1 VSGVQQRT
9 LLFVTVVLLLSI
21 GVVMIY
27 STSAFFAQDKFNDS
41 YYFLKRQALW
51 IVLGLAAFACAVN
64 IDYHTLRTHSLSL
77 LSASL
82 VLLTLVFMP
91 GIGRTA
97 GGASRWIWCGYFSF
111 QPSEMAK
118 FTLILYM
125 ADVMAR
131 KQRQIQQFWKG
142 LAVPLA
148 FSLLILG
155 LIIMQPDLGTTV
167 LMALV
172 VAIMLFVAGV
182 RLRLLLPLALAALP
196 AIYAL
201 VLGSEYRRK
210 RIIAFLNPWADP
222 EGTGFQIIQ
231 SFIALGS
238 GGLAGMGLAQ
248 SRQKFYYLPAAHTDF
263 IFSIIGEEL
272 GLIGAAVIVTLF
284 LVLLILGMTICRK
297 APDFYGHLLAFGIVL
312 VISLQA
318 IINIAVVTG
327 ALPTKGLPLPFI
339 SFGGSSMIVSLFAV
353 GVLMNIGKH
362 MGMDMAIHC
371 LKAHSQRTF
380 RL

>member
-1 VSGVQQRT
+1 VHQRT

-51 IVLGLAAFACAVN
+51 IGLGLAAFACAVN
-64 IDYHTLRTHSLSL
+64 IDYHHLRTRSLPL
-77 LSASL
+77 LFTSIA
-82 VLLTLVFMP
+82 LLALVFVP

-97 GGASRWIWCGYFSF
+97 GGASRWIWLGYFSF
-111 QPSEMAK
+111 QPSEAAK

-131 KQRQIQQFWKG
+131 KQRQIEQFWKG
-142 LAVPLA
+142 LAIPLA
-148 FSLLILG
+148 LSLLMLG
-155 LIIMQPDLGTTV
+155 LVIMQPDLGTTV
-167 LMALV
+167 LMALIV
-172 VAIMLFVAGV
+172 VIMLFVAGV

-201 VLGSEYRRK
+201 VLGSDYRRK
-210 RIIAFLNPWADP
+210 RIVAFLNPWADP
-222 EGTGFQIIQ
+222 DGTGFQIIQ

-238 GGLAGMGLAQ
+238 GGLTGMGLAQ

-272 GLIGAAVIVTLF
+272 GLIGAGVIVTLF
-284 LVLLILGMTICRK
+284 LILLIMGMTICRK
-297 APDFYGHLLAFGIVL
+297 APDFYGHLLALGIVS

-327 ALPTKGLPLPFI
+327 TLPTKGLPLPFI
-339 SFGGSSMIVSLFAV
+339 SFGGSSMIVNLFAV

-362 MGMDMAIHC
+362 MGVDMAIHY
-371 LKAHSQRTF
+371 LEAHSDRTF
-380 RL
+380 RI